1 MAIVEFD
8 RTRTVDRS
16 NRKES
21 AKRQRPTKAVQLP
34 HYPHI
39 RVFLYRSCYYVNMCA
54 PLDGLV
60 VIVPAR

>member
-34 HYPHI
+34 HYPRI
-39 RVFLYRSCYYVNMCA
+39 RIFLYRSCRFVNLCA
-54 PLDGLV
+54 PPNGLV
-60 VIVPAR
+60 MIVPVR